1 MKVSLRLST
10 TKALMGTTGEFRNG
24 RRDGRGAAGDG
35 AETEATS
42 LVVRKFVYALVVN
55 WAVLECGV
63 NIMMVIAA
71 AAVSAVGDRR
81 EQGSKNWC

>member
-10 TKALMGTTGEFRNG
+10 TKALMGTTREFRNR
-24 RRDGRGAAGDG
+24 RRDGRGVAGDG

-42 LVVRKFVYALVVN
+42 LVIWKFVYALVVN

-63 NIMMVIAA
+63 NIMVVIAA
-71 AAVSAVGDRR
+71 AVVRAVGERR

>member
-10 TKALMGTTGEFRNG
+10 TKALMGTTREFRNG
-24 RRDGRGAAGDG
+24 RRDGRGVAGDG

-42 LVVRKFVYALVVN
+42 LVIWKFVYALVVN

-63 NIMMVIAA
+63 NIMVVIAA
-71 AAVSAVGDRR
+71 AVVRAVGERR

>member
-1 MKVSLRLST
+1 
-10 TKALMGTTGEFRNG
+10 MGTTREFRNG

-63 NIMMVIAA
+63 NIMVVIAA
-71 AAVSAVGDRR
+71 AVVRAVGDRR
-81 EQGSKNWC
+81 